1 MKFSVV
7 TLNYNQLSFLKE
19 KVKPAWD
26 KQTFKDFEWI
36 LATDGSTDGTQS
48 WAKKLGIRSYNNP
61 KNTGFGLIK
70 CLNAAAK
77 LCRGYYVVW
86 VMGDTYPRK
95 DFLERLN
102 EAVASD
108 RVVNGIRITVLK
120 TGARIG
126 EDWRVKQVRKLNLF
140 SLHNK
145 SIVEVKYDKPW
156 ELMTLNTMCM
166 PTPMFEEMGGIYTG
180 YKGYGQMDSD
190 MAAWAH
196 YKGYKLFW
204 QLEAIAYHLMHS
216 DRPDS
221 KENQDLLQ
229 KRLKKFQKI

>member
-19 KVKPAWD
+19 QVKPAWD
-26 KQTFKDFEWI
+26 RQTFKDFEWI
-36 LATDGSTDGTQS
+36 LATDGSTDGTQK
-48 WAKKLGIRSYNNP
+48 WAKKLGIKSYNNP

-77 LCRGYYVVW
+77 LCKGNYIVW

-102 EAVASD
+102 EAVGPD
-108 RVVNGIRITVLK
+108 RMVNGIRISVLI

-126 EDWRVKQVRKLNLF
+126 EDWRVKQVRKRNLF
-140 SLHNK
+140 GLYK
-145 SIVEVKYDKPW
+145 DIVEVKYHKPW

-166 PTPMFEEMGGIYTG
+166 PMRMFEEMGGIYTG

-190 MAAWAH
+190 MAAWAF

-204 QLEAIAYHLMHS
+204 QMNAIAYHLSHS

-221 KENQDLLQ
+221 KENQDLLH
-229 KRLKKFQKI
+229 KRLEEFAK